1 MHIWQRLFWREYR
14 ESGPFILIGV
24 FLPLLCLTFRKF
36 QDEWVILPLII
47 DFAIIAVWSIARAKE
62 KPGSGLPLSTPLR
75 LANRYLVPMLGVMLI
90 GVSIGCLTAFR
101 LDPTIQLILI
111 PVIIAA
117 CLFIYTLCTI
127 LSTVFPLL
135 PAVII
140 GLFFSAI
147 LFDMLSS
154 SDDLFILLFILL
166 GSMFITAVLWE
177 GYHGKR
183 RVLISRIP
191 ILVLL
196 GFLVLNYIIIRIDN
210 TNIYFRNIF
219 LPIYIPNIPEV
230 PVYNEFNF
238 HSIDD
243 TLSLDYNNSQEG
255 KVCLLDRRIPQSYFI
270 TPEQIV
276 PAGTFLHTIDCLDRH
291 EVLFAAQA
299 PKDASIRIITWDT
312 RTGKIRENFRFTG
325 WQGMMAIPCFA
336 CHSPDNRYLMLSVYS
351 KIGLGMDKV
360 DIWLLDMQRKNATL
374 VVPKADRNQ
383 FGQDGD
389 PTNTREVIWTPNR
402 LILQLER
409 LNISIDLHTQH
420 VTTLQIGGVQ

>member
-36 QDEWVILPLII
+36 QGEWVILPLII

-62 KPGSGLPLSTPLR
+62 KPGCGLPLSTPLR
-75 LANRYLVPMLGVMLI
+75 LANRYLVPMLGVILI

-101 LDPTIQLILI
+101 LDPTIQLVLI
-111 PVIIAA
+111 PTIIAA
-117 CLFIYTLCTI
+117 CLFLYTLCTI
-127 LSTVFPLL
+127 LSTVFALL

-191 ILVLL
+191 ILVVL
-196 GFLVLNYIIIRIDN
+196 GFMISSYAIQIDD
-210 TNIYFRNIF
+210 TNIYFRYIF
-219 LPIYIPNIPEV
+219 LSMYIPKTPEV
-230 PVYNEFNF
+230 PVYNDFNYN
-238 HSIDD
+238 DD
-243 TLSLDYNNSQEG
+243 TLSLDYNYSQEG
-255 KVCLLDRRIPQSYFI
+255 KICLLDRRIPHSYFI
-270 TPEQIV
+270 APNQIA
-276 PAGTFLHTIDCLDRH
+276 PAGTFIHIIDCLDRH

-299 PKDASIRIITWDT
+299 PKDAHVRIITWDT
-312 RTGKIRENFRFTG
+312 RTGQIHENFRFTG
-325 WQGMMAIPCFA
+325 WQDMLAVYCYA
-336 CHSPDNRYLMLSVYS
+336 SHSPDNRYLMLSVFS
-351 KIGLGMDKV
+351 KIGFGI

-374 VVPKADRNQ
+374 VVPKADHQ
-383 FGQDGD
+383 FKQENDLTD
-389 PTNTREVIWTPNR
+389 TP
-402 LILQLER
+402 
-409 LNISIDLHTQH
+409 
-420 VTTLQIGGVQ
+420 